1 MRAAEARARA
11 ADEARAQADEARA
24 QADEARLQAEAE
36 ARSQAEARTRA
47 DEARLQAEAALAA
60 ERTLSKLNELALI
73 TRTTQLRTL
82 LQDAGNDGAEVLRV
96 LPVQYLTEL
105 LPGAPP
111 EVLEAVQRLR
121 LSPPPPEE
129 AREVEGAQSVHAW
142 LGGVFSCVMACVPHP
157 PRWKLE
163 HHPAVLS
170 NKGSI
175 PDWVLVDAHD
185 AVDWATV
192 SVFIEAKPLCSGN
205 KQEKALLLEGEA
217 QGIRYAATALRA
229 QYAAAQGRHRR
240 RAVVLVVNTR
250 SIIVRVVSL
259 TIAGLDSRIE
269 VHELAQLPWPCAADA
284 KTGTHATTGVT
295 LLAHVFAACREDVS
309 GAHPLPK
316 TLDIPAGANGVDTG
330 VVSRK
335 LELQCRVGV
344 GGHCDVYASSLND
357 FPVAVKLARAFSNE
371 QRAARTRDM
380 VAHEVSVLQ
389 RLAPTAASRLP
400 RCLAAVFGDLHPHAF
415 IVMEPLGTPLP
426 LYRSTFASNDGSD
439 RAIRSARRSV
449 EQLAR
454 SAVADIL
461 LALQFSHVRGWAH
474 ADVRPSNVIWCR
486 DNRCVLVDWGVAMPT
501 GTCCKGFVGHVLFAC
516 DAALSCAARKMPQW
530 WVSPATDVECAAYV
544 GAALVSGTA
553 ACEPPWAEHLQRS
566 RLVEAEECVLLA
578 RKTSIEAAPSWLRTL
593 HTCALAAQQLDDKS
607 TLVTGL
613 YELQQSSDQE

>member
-1 MRAAEARARA
+1 MLAAEARAQA
-11 ADEARAQADEARA
+11 EA
-24 QADEARLQAEAE
+24 EARLLAEAE
-36 ARSQAEARTRA
+36 ARSQAEARA
-47 DEARLQAEAALAA
+47 QAEAALAA

-82 LQDAGNDGAEVLRV
+82 LEDAANDAAQVLRV

-121 LSPPPPEE
+121 LSSPPPEE

-142 LGGVFSCVMACVPHP
+142 LEGVFSCVLACVPHP
-157 PRWKLE
+157 PRWKLV

-170 NKGSI
+170 CKGSV

-192 SVFIEAKPLCSGN
+192 SVFIEAKPLRSGS
-205 KQEKALLLEGEA
+205 KHEEALLLEGAA
-217 QGIRYAATALRA
+217 QGVRYAATALRA
-229 QYAAAQGRHRR
+229 QYAAAPGPHRR

-250 SIIVRVVSL
+250 RIVVRVVSL
-259 TIAGLDSRIE
+259 TVAGLDSRIE
-269 VHELAQLPWPCAADA
+269 VHELAELPWLDAANA
-284 KTGTHATTGVT
+284 GTGTSATTGVT
-295 LLAHVFAACREDVS
+295 MLAHVFAACREDVS

-316 TLDIPAGANGVDTG
+316 TLDIPAEADGVNSG
-330 VVSRK
+330 VASRK

-344 GGHCDVYASSLND
+344 GGHCDVYASSLD
-357 FPVAVKLARAFSNE
+357 GRPVAVKLARAFLDE

-389 RLAPTAASRLP
+389 QLAPDSTSRLP
-400 RCLAAVFGDLHPHAF
+400 RFLAAVFGVLHPHAF

-474 ADVRPSNVIWCR
+474 ADVRPSNVIWCH
-486 DNRCVLVDWGVAMPT
+486 DKQCVLVDWGVAMPT
-501 GTCCKGFVGHVLFAC
+501 GTCCKGFVGHVFFAC
-516 DAALSCAARKMPQW
+516 DAALLCAARKMPHW

-553 ACEPPWAEHLQRS
+553 ACEPLWAADARKSPEQLQRS
-566 RLVEAEECVLLA
+566 RQVEAEERVRLA
-578 RKTSIEAAPSWLRTL
+578 RETRIEAAPSWLRTL
-593 HTCALAAQQLDDKS
+593 HKRALAAQQLDDKRMM
-607 TLVTGL
+607 VDGL
-613 YELQQSSDQE
+613 YELQFSDQE